1 MSKLFERQPDR
12 AHIRNKIMGLGE
24 QAGRKSYYP
33 QLQARI
39 QELEKNKAFLEA
51 KSAAFARMLEELD
64 RARHRAE
71 QSERRFRDLAELL
84 PQTVFEIDLTGRVTF
99 ANRIAFEMFG
109 YPPEE
114 IERGLDC
121 FQMLTREDR
130 ERARANTEKAL
141 RGEDLGGQQY
151 TALRMDGGTFP
162 CLIYASAIRDDTG
175 ITGLRGIVVDISE
188 QARLREQ
195 KDQIEAQYHQAQK
208 MEAIGRLAGGV
219 AHDFNNLICPILGYS
234 EILLDSFS
242 VDDARRQSVETIHRA
257 GLKARDV
264 VRQLLAFSRK
274 QALDVKVVD
283 LNRVISGF
291 ETLVR
296 RMVREDIEI
305 RLSLSSRVVSVRADV
320 GQIEQVIMNLL
331 VNAQDAMPQG
341 GCIIIET
348 GIAHL
353 DDSCTAG
360 HHATQPDSH
369 AMLAVM
375 DTGHGM
381 DARIRDQIFDPFF
394 TTKEK
399 GKGTG
404 LGLATVYGII
414 TQHQGIIR
422 VTSEPGEG
430 SRFKI
435 YLPLANEH
443 VADWKAEVHVPMQNQ
458 GSETVLVAED
468 SEMVRNLTVRI
479 LKLQGYKVFSGADA
493 EECLAL
499 LENRDDP
506 LDLLITDVVMG
517 DMNGK
522 QLFRRV
528 AQRCPGVRVLY
539 MSGYPEDMIA
549 HQYVLE
555 EGVAFIQKPFTVQ
568 GLAAKV
574 REVLQ
579 D

>member
-1 MSKLFERQPDR
+1 
-12 AHIRNKIMGLGE
+12 
-24 QAGRKSYYP
+24 
-33 QLQARI
+33 
-39 QELEKNKAFLEA
+39 
-51 KSAAFARMLEELD
+51 
-64 RARHRAE
+64 
-71 QSERRFRDLAELL
+71 
-84 PQTVFEIDLTGRVTF
+84 
-99 ANRIAFEMFG
+99 
-109 YPPEE
+109 
-114 IERGLDC
+114 
-121 FQMLTREDR
+121 
-130 ERARANTEKAL
+130 
-141 RGEDLGGQQY
+141 
-151 TALRMDGGTFP
+151 
-162 CLIYASAIRDDTG
+162 
-175 ITGLRGIVVDISE
+175 
-188 QARLREQ
+188 
-195 KDQIEAQYHQAQK
+195 
-208 MEAIGRLAGGV
+208 
-219 AHDFNNLICPILGYS
+219 
-234 EILLDSFS
+234 
-242 VDDARRQSVETIHRA
+242 
-257 GLKARDV
+257 V

-430 SRFKI
+430 STFKI
-435 YLPLANEH
+435 YLPLASEH
-443 VADWKAEVHVPMQNQ
+443 VADWKAELHVPIQNQ

-539 MSGYPEDMIA
+539 MSGYPEDIIA
-549 HQYVLE
+549 HQCVLE